1 MYLSN
6 FRFRLQKTSNIA
18 DFRYRPSRTAG
29 WFFYVV
35 IRFKN
40 YLRRT
45 KISGLKNIK
54 WIYLIILSIVWG
66 SSFILIKKALV
77 GLSPLQVGSFRIIFA
92 ALFLIFIG
100 FRSLMKLNGKQWKWI
115 VISGFLGS
123 FFPVYFF
130 AFAET
135 EIDSAIASILNA
147 TTPILTLLVGAAF
160 FRAVVTQNKITGVII
175 GLLGTFGLILSGAS
189 INPDQN
195 YFYSL
200 LVIMATACYAV
211 NVNILK
217 TKMSDI
223 SPLGITAGNFFV
235 LLFPALLILYLS
247 GFFELEPITTKVELS
262 LVYVGI
268 LGVIGTGVAMII
280 FNKLIQI
287 SDPVFTTSVTYTI
300 PVVALGWGMLDGEV
314 FSFWQLISALVIL
327 LGVFIVNRSRNIIGR
342 RNSTK

>member
-1 MYLSN
+1 M
-6 FRFRLQKTSNIA
+6 
-18 DFRYRPSRTAG
+18 
-29 WFFYVV
+29 
-35 IRFKN
+35 
-40 YLRRT
+40 
-45 KISGLKNIK
+45 
-54 WIYLIILSIVWG
+54 
-66 SSFILIKKALV
+66 
-77 GLSPLQVGSFRIIFA
+77 
-92 ALFLIFIG
+92 
-100 FRSLMKLNGKQWKWI
+100 
-115 VISGFLGS
+115 GS

-147 TTPILTLLVGAAF
+147 TTPLLTLIVGAAF

-223 SPLGITAGNFFV
+223 SPFGITAGNFFV

-314 FSFWQLISALVIL
+314 FSFWQLVSAMVIL
-327 LGVFIVNRSRNIIGR
+327 LGVFIVNRSKNILR
-342 RNSTK
+342 RRKGTK